1 MSNSARAKGNQVE
14 RMDKMK
20 KFCFVFAAALSVA
33 ALMAPAASA
42 QTVNVVGA
50 GSSAMWQEA
59 GLGAFGLT
67 SSAGGHYTVGGNCGD
82 GTPVAKLVDS
92 RAPSIGPEG
101 GNLWV
106 VWTPDLSQVWAYI
119 SVDSTVG
126 NRVFFAVP
134 RATLALGC
142 AEGLPAGQN
151 RISSA
156 LWGVDNA
163 LPDPVAAAL
172 NGASITTAFTDIR
185 PEDAK
190 FAEDFVFNVYGT
202 SSVLSNFSSATATPV
217 EFNIS
222 GTDPFTGQPV
232 PNFTTIPVGASP
244 VVFIQN
250 RTNPSGLGDGAYTDI
265 SAANAALIFSGG
277 YSGNAG
283 ANCTGQVINPGAPDN
298 PSLTVLLRE
307 PLSGTMNTA
316 EFTTFAAG
324 GRGFPTQELG
334 VSTNPLNQACAGGIG
349 VFLRG
354 IGTGEIVSGV
364 RNNTDAIGYAFFGYG
379 NFSSIAG
386 NPNYGYLTL
395 DGIDPIMSTTTDGT
409 LPTCSAPCPVA
420 GGTSF
425 PHVRDGSYEAWSVLR
440 AVTDA
445 AGIAATTTLVNS
457 MQSSVNATVPD
468 FIPYNGNGADEPGLQ
483 LYRSHRTLSGFAS
496 GNPPPVGPGESG
508 GDVGGCIR
516 PLTDPFPGVL
526 ECTQ

>member
-1 MSNSARAKGNQVE
+1 ME
-14 RMDKMK
+14 KMK
-20 KFCFVFAAALSVA
+20 QFCFVFAAALSVA
-33 ALMAPAASA
+33 GLMAPAASA
-42 QTVNVVGA
+42 QTVNLLGA
-50 GSSAMWQEA
+50 GSSAMWQSA
-59 GLGAFGLT
+59 ALGGFGLAG
-67 SSAGGHYTVGGNCGD
+67 SAGHYTVGGNCAD

-92 RAPSIGPEG
+92 RDPSIRPEG

-126 NRVFFAVP
+126 NRMFFAVP

-142 AEGLPAGQN
+142 VEGLPAGQN

-163 LPDPVAAAL
+163 LPDAIAAAL
-172 NGASITTAFTDIR
+172 NGASVTTAFTDIR

-190 FAEDFVFNVYGT
+190 FAEEWTFGVYGT
-202 SSVLSNFSSATATPV
+202 NSILSNFSSATATPV

-222 GTDPFTGQPV
+222 GTDPFTGQAV
-232 PNFTTIPVGASP
+232 PNFTTIPVGAASI
-244 VVFIQN
+244 VFIQN

-265 SAANAALIFSGG
+265 PAANAAVIFSGG
-277 YSGNAG
+277 YSGGAM
-283 ANCTGQVINPGAPDN
+283 ANCSGLVINPGAPDD
-298 PSLTVLLRE
+298 PPLTVLLRE

-316 EFTTFAAG
+316 EFTTFAAN
-324 GRGFPTQELG
+324 GRGFPTQEQG
-334 VSTNPLNQACAGGIG
+334 VFTNPLNQSCAGGIG

-364 RNNTDAIGYAFFGYG
+364 LNNTDAIGYAFFGYG

-386 NPNYGYLTL
+386 SPNWGYLTL
-395 DGIDPIMSTTTDGT
+395 DGVDPINSTYTDGT
-409 LPTCSAPCPVA
+409 LPTCSAPCPVS

-425 PHVRDGSYEAWSVLR
+425 PHLRDGSYRAWSVLR
-440 AVTDA
+440 AVTDD
-445 AGIAATTTLVNS
+445 AGFAATTAIVNS
-457 MQSSVNATVPD
+457 IQGNINASVPD
-468 FIPYNGNGADEPGLQ
+468 FVPYNGNDADEPGLQ
-483 LYRSHRTLSGFAS
+483 LYRSHRTLSGFAAS
-496 GNPPPVGPGESG
+496 NPPPVGTGESG
-508 GDVGGCIR
+508 GDVGGCIG